1 MRSFFI
7 AVAAMTAS
15 IQTASAQQIWL
26 TMDQVRPYKLEKP
39 AQSVVIGN
47 PSIADVKVQDNSSL
61 LLFGKGPGMTN
72 IYFFDENGETLQNL
86 IVRVRTPSSDML
98 TVHRGSARTTYNCT
112 TNCEATVTVGDDP
125 VVFGGVAGQMQ
136 AKFNQASNASGGGN

>member
-7 AVAAMTAS
+7 AAAVLIAS
-15 IQTASAQQIWL
+15 TQTASAQQIWL
-26 TMDQVRPYKLEKP
+26 TMDQVRPYKLETP

-125 VVFGGVAGQMQ
+125 AVFGGVAGQMQ

>member
-125 VVFGGVAGQMQ
+125 AVFGGVAGQMQ